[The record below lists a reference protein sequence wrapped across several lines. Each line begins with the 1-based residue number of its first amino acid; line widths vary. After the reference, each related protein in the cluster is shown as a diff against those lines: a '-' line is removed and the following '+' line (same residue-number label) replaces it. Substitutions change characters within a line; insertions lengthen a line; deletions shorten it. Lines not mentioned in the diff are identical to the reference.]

1 MKTFLFQVKTPEE
14 TCYEKEAEYVV
25 LPTKNGGYGVLC
37 HHAPVVLWVEP
48 GMCEVTTDGR
58 KERVFLMGGVADVT
72 GEKVTVLADFAATE
86 ENLQDALQKRD
97 AYYADEKRRKKESY
111 LAYKQS
117 KIELMRA
124 MRTLSGKGE

>member
-1 MKTFLFQVKTPEE
+1 MKNFLFKVITPEE
-14 TCYEKEAEYVV
+14 TCFEKEAEYVV
-25 LPTKNGGYGVLC
+25 LPTKEGGYGVLC
-37 HHAPVVLWVEP
+37 NHAPTVLWVET
-48 GMCEVTTDGR
+48 GLCEATINGE
-58 KERVFLMGGVADVT
+58 KERVFIMGGVADVT
-72 GEKVTVLADFAATE
+72 GKSVTVLADFAALE
-86 ENLQDALQKRD
+86 SDLDEALKKRD